1 MTILFSPT
9 TGWFYDTDVLGTKV
23 PSDAIESTKEE
34 RDSLLVAERNGKVI
48 SIGPDG
54 TLVAVDPPLATRK
67 AALIAQLDAACQ
79 SAIYAGF
86 SSAALGASHF
96 YPTADLDQR
105 NLQSAVLA
113 GQGKTGAW
121 STPLWCQSGTEW
133 TFSPHSAAQLTQ
145 VNADWVAHRVS
156 AQQRYLDLVAEIN
169 AATEDQLSAI
179 TW

>member
-1 MTILFSPT
+1 MPILFSPSKAA
-9 TGWFYDTDVLGTKV
+9 FYDTNIVSVVAPDDAVVTTPEARADMISALGRGCTISV
-23 PSDAIESTKEE
+23 AADG
-34 RDSLLVAERNGKVI
+34 SLVI
-48 SIGPDG
+48 
-54 TLVAVDPPLATRK
+54 ADPPLSNRK
-67 AALIAQLDAACQ
+67 SALIAQFYAACQ

-113 GQGKTGAW
+113 GQGQTGAW

-133 TFSPHSAAQLTQ
+133 TFAPHSAAQLTQ